1 MCSRNLRKRI
11 YLKNHIHYRIAA
23 PPMRTN
29 LSRNTGITAF
39 KTFNVRII
47 LAILNILNL
56 VTNCFKG
63 ASIMSILKYFRNTKK
78 SKTKEQ
84 DKEFQER
91 LKKELPQ
98 QIKLSMDLICNIE
111 TIKKI
116 MGFASDITV
125 REFSITPG
133 IEIKAAVVLIR
144 GLAER
149 ELINEKVIGTL
160 MLNRR
165 FNNVESSTEFFEMIK
180 EYGIPSIYIREEFDV
195 NNIINELVIGNTIL
209 LLDGI
214 DKVIIVGS
222 AGWKDR
228 AVSEPS
234 TENVVRGARDAFTE
248 NIENNT
254 ALIRR
259 RIKSPN
265 LRIESFKIGTETK
278 TTVLVVYIE
287 GIVRDGI
294 VEEVRNRLGGIEI
307 DGIFESGYIEELI
320 QDSPF
325 SPFPQ
330 IEHSE
335 RPDKVSATILEGRV
349 AILVDTTPFALIV
362 PTIFFQFIQSTEDY
376 YERYAVGTFTRVIR
390 IGAYFISVILPA
402 LYIALTSFHQEMI
415 PTTLALSIAASR
427 EGVPF
432 PSIGEAF
439 MMEATFEI
447 LREAGLRL
455 PKQAGQAV
463 SIVGGLV
470 IGQAAVQ
477 AGIVSQAM
485 VIVVSLTGISSFAI
499 PAFNAAASGRL
510 IRFPLMLLASI
521 FGLPGILAGLSII
534 IIHLN
539 SLRSFGVS
547 YMEPF
552 VSVSK
557 NEFKDI
563 VVKSP
568 PWRMNQLPGYI
579 ARKGIRRTGVHMKPG
594 PKIGSEESND
604 NE

>member
-1 MCSRNLRKRI
+1 
-11 YLKNHIHYRIAA
+11 
-23 PPMRTN
+23 
-29 LSRNTGITAF
+29 
-39 KTFNVRII
+39 
-47 LAILNILNL
+47 
-56 VTNCFKG
+56 
-63 ASIMSILKYFRNTKK
+63 MSILKYFHNTEKNKIEEQYQKSEKK
-78 SKTKEQ
+78 
-84 DKEFQER
+84 
-91 LKKELPQ
+91 LPQ
-98 QIKLSMDLICNIE
+98 QIKLSLDLTSNIE

-125 REFSITPG
+125 REFTITPG
-133 IEIKAAVVLIR
+133 TEIKAAVILLK

-149 ELINEKVIGTL
+149 ALINEQVIGAL
-160 MLNRR
+160 MLNDRL
-165 FNNVESSTEFFEMIK
+165 NSVKNHLEFFQMVK
-180 EYGIPSIYIREEFDV
+180 EYGIPNIYVSEEFDV
-195 NNIINELVIGNTIL
+195 NNIVNELISGNTIL
-209 LLDGI
+209 LFDKI
-214 DKVIIVGS
+214 DKVLIVGS
-222 AGWKDR
+222 TGWKDR
-228 AVSEPS
+228 AVSEPT
-234 TENVVRGARDAFTE
+234 TENVVRGPKDGFTE

-265 LRIESFKIGTETK
+265 LRMESFKIGTETK
-278 TTVLVVYIE
+278 TMVLIVYLE
-287 GIVRDGI
+287 GIAREEI
-294 VEEVRNRLGGIEI
+294 INEVRNRLGRIEI
-307 DGIFESGYIEELI
+307 DGILESGYIEELI
-320 QDSPF
+320 EDTPL

-335 RPDKVSATILEGRV
+335 RPDKVSGAILEGRV
-349 AILVDTTPFALIV
+349 AILVDTTPYVLIV
-362 PTIFFQFIQSTEDY
+362 PTIFFQFIQSADDY
-376 YERYAVGTFTRVIR
+376 YERFPIGSLTRFIR
-390 IGAYFISVILPA
+390 IIAYFVSVILPA

-455 PKQAGQAV
+455 PKQGGQAV

-485 VIVVSLTGISSFAI
+485 VIVVALTGISSYAI

-510 IRFPLMLLASI
+510 LRFPLMLLASVL
-521 FGLPGILAGLSII
+521 GLPGILAGLSII

-552 VSVSK
+552 ISANK
-557 NEFKDI
+557 DGFKDI
-563 VVKSP
+563 MIRT
-568 PWRMNQLPGYI
+568 PWWGMNRLPGYI
-579 ARKGIRRTGVHMKPG
+579 ARKGIVKVGSNMKPG
-594 PKIGSEESND
+594 PKTDSSRSNE
-604 NE
+604 NK

>member
-1 MCSRNLRKRI
+1 MFFSK
-11 YLKNHIHYRIAA
+11 YLH
-23 PPMRTN
+23 
-29 LSRNTGITAF
+29 
-39 KTFNVRII
+39 
-47 LAILNILNL
+47 
-56 VTNCFKG
+56 
-63 ASIMSILKYFRNTKK
+63 NTKK
-78 SKTKEQ
+78 NEIPQQ
-84 DKEFQER
+84 DKVSE
-91 LKKELPQ
+91 KKLPQ
-98 QIKLSMDLICNIE
+98 QIKLSLNLTSNIE
-111 TIKKI
+111 TIKKV
-116 MGFASDITV
+116 MGYASDITV
-125 REFSITPG
+125 REFTVAPG
-133 IEIKAAVVLIR
+133 TEIKAAVVLVR

-149 ELINEKVIGTL
+149 ELINEQVIGAL
-160 MLNRR
+160 MSNNR
-165 FNNVESSTEFFEMIK
+165 FNSVRDNIDFFKMIK
-180 EYGIPSIYIREEFDV
+180 EYGIPNISVNEEFDV
-195 NNIINELVIGNTIL
+195 NNILNELINGNTIFFL
-209 LLDGI
+209 
-214 DKVIIVGS
+214 DKVDRALIVGS
-222 AGWKDR
+222 TGWRER
-228 AVSEPS
+228 AVSEPT
-234 TENVVRGARDAFTE
+234 TENVVRGPKDGFTE

-265 LRIESFKIGTETK
+265 LRIEPFKIGTETK
-278 TTVLVVYIE
+278 TTILVVYLQGIAKE
-287 GIVRDGI
+287 GII
-294 VEEVRNRLGGIEI
+294 EEVRSRLKRIEI
-307 DGIFESGYIEELI
+307 DSILESSYIEELI
-320 QDSPF
+320 EDTPI

-330 IEHSE
+330 IDHSE
-335 RPDKVSATILEGRV
+335 RPDKVSAAILEGRV
-349 AILVDTTPFALIV
+349 AILVDTTPYALIV
-362 PTIFFQFIQSTEDY
+362 PTIFSQFIQSAEDY
-376 YERYAVGTFTRVIR
+376 YERFPIGSLTRFIR
-390 IGAYFISVILPA
+390 IIAYFVSVILPA

-447 LREAGLRL
+447 LREAGVRL

-510 IRFPLMLLASI
+510 LRFPLMLLASV

-552 VSVSK
+552 ISANK

-563 VVKSP
+563 LSRTP
-568 PWRMNQLPGYI
+568 WWRMNRLPSYI
-579 ARKGIRRTGVHMKPG
+579 SRKGIVKTGPNMKPG
-594 PKIGSEESND
+594 PKAEYDTSDEDE
-604 NE
+604 

>member
-1 MCSRNLRKRI
+1 
-11 YLKNHIHYRIAA
+11 
-23 PPMRTN
+23 
-29 LSRNTGITAF
+29 
-39 KTFNVRII
+39 
-47 LAILNILNL
+47 
-56 VTNCFKG
+56 
-63 ASIMSILKYFRNTKK
+63 MSILKHFRNTKK
-78 SKTKEQ
+78 NKAEEQ
-84 DKEFQER
+84 DQKFEEKFQE
-91 LKKELPQ
+91 ELPQ
-98 QIKLSMDLICNIE
+98 QIKLSLDLACNVE
-111 TIKKI
+111 TITKI

-125 REFSITPG
+125 REFTIIAG
-133 IEIKAAVVLIR
+133 IAIKAAVILIR
-144 GLAER
+144 GLVER
-149 ELINEKVIGTL
+149 ELINEQVIGAL
-160 MLNRR
+160 MSNNR
-165 FNNVESSTEFFEMIK
+165 FCNVKSSNEFFEMIK
-180 EYGIPSIYIREEFDV
+180 EYGIPSIYVREELDV
-195 NNIINELVIGNTIL
+195 NNIVNELITGNTVL
-209 LLDGI
+209 LLDSM

-222 AGWKDR
+222 TGWKER
-228 AVSEPS
+228 SVSEPA
-234 TENVVRGARDAFTE
+234 TETVIRGPRDAFTE
-248 NIENNT
+248 NVENNT

-265 LRIESFKIGTETK
+265 LRIEPFKLGTETK
-278 TTVLVVYIE
+278 TTVLMVYLEGIARE
-287 GIVRDGI
+287 GIVA
-294 VEEVRNRLGGIEI
+294 EVRNRLGRIEI
-307 DGIFESGYIEELI
+307 DGILASGYIEELI
-320 QDSPF
+320 QDSP
-325 SPFPQ
+325 SSLFPQ

-335 RPDKVSATILEGRV
+335 RPDKVCGTILEGRV
-349 AILVDTTPFALIV
+349 AILVDTTPFVLIV
-362 PTIFFQFIQSTEDY
+362 PTIFFQFMQSAEDY
-376 YERYAVGTFTRVIR
+376 YERSVIGSFTRVIR
-390 IGAYFISVILPA
+390 AIAYFISVILPA

-455 PKQAGQAV
+455 PKSAGQAI

-485 VIVVSLTGISSFAI
+485 VIVVALTGISSFAI

-510 IRFPLMLLASI
+510 LRFPLMLMASI

-552 VSVSK
+552 VSANK

-563 VVKSP
+563 IVRKS
-568 PWRMNQLPGYI
+568 WWGMNRLPSYI
-579 ARKGIRRTGVHMKPG
+579 ARKGIRKTGAHMKPG
-594 PKIGSEESND
+594 PKTDSGGSND